1 MPLVQIEILK
11 GRTLQQKREMVKQVT
26 DVLVDTIQCKRDAVT
41 IVIREMEQ
49 ENLAKAGVLHSDM

>member
-1 MPLVQIEILK
+1 MPIVQIEILK
-11 GRTLQQKREMVKQVT
+11 GRTLQQKRAMVQQVT

-41 IVIREMEQ
+41 IVIREMDQ

>member
-1 MPLVQIEILK
+1 MPIVQIEMLK
-11 GRTLQQKREMVKQVT
+11 GRTLQQKREMVQQVT

>member
-1 MPLVQIEILK
+1 MPILQIEMLK
-11 GRTLQQKREMVKQVT
+11 GRTLEQKRKMVQQVT

-41 IVIREMEQ
+41 IVIREMDQ